1 MQTIARRYAAA
12 LADVAVPRGETNLVQ
27 NELHAWEKLV
37 YANEDLLEVFRNPV
51 IPYEQKRNVL
61 DALITRVQV
70 SHTTGNFLRVLLHNQ
85 RLADLN
91 EINKSIAREL
101 DERAG
106 VVSAKV
112 TTARPVTEATQTSL
126 SAKLGVVTGREVR
139 LQFAVDEALVG
150 GIITQI
156 GSTVY
161 DGSVRSQ
168 LEHIKQKMIGEA

>member
-1 MQTIARRYAAA
+1 MARRYAAA
-12 LADVAVPRGETNLVQ
+12 LADVAVPRGETKIVQ
-27 NELHAWEKLV
+27 QELNTWEKLM
-37 YANEDLLEVFRNPV
+37 YANDDLLEVFRNPA

-61 DALITRVQV
+61 DALITRTLV
-70 SHTTGNFLRVLLHNQ
+70 SQTTGNFLRVLLRNH

-112 TTARPVTEATQTSL
+112 TTARPVAEGTQARL
-126 SAKLGVVTGREVR
+126 SAKLGAVTGRNVR
-139 LQFAVDEALVG
+139 LQFDVDEALIG
-150 GIITQI
+150 GIVTQI

-168 LEHIKQKMIGEA
+168 LERIKQKMIGEA